1 MKFKG
6 AVFDMDGT
14 LLDSMHVWDQIDV
27 DFLAARG
34 IPLPDDYREAVNK
47 MRSYDIAV
55 YTIKRF
61 HLKEKPEDLVQ
72 EWIDMAI
79 DAYSHTLPLK
89 DGVYEYVSAL
99 HDAGVKMAVATASD
113 RELVYPALERT
124 GILPLMDRVVLANE
138 VKNDKGSP
146 DIYLKAAADLG
157 VSPAECVVY
166 EDIIEGIR
174 GANAGGFTTVGIC
187 NPGAERTQ
195 EIQTEADRCIRSF
208 RELMDDPFYGP

>member
-99 HDAGVKMAVATASD
+99 HNAGVKMAVATASD
-113 RELVYPALERT
+113 RELVYPALKRT

-195 EIQTEADRCIRSF
+195 EIQAEADRCIQSF
-208 RELMDDPFYGP
+208 CELMDDPVYGV